1 MTIAAALLASWL
13 CVYDCKR
20 LHPIAA
26 HMRKLTTYLY
36 IYRKIRNKLDPAS
49 NEKPL
54 FCFVFVLKQQNGCN
68 NSTAEVT
75 HDAIELKMFA

>member
-1 MTIAAALLASWL
+1 
-13 CVYDCKR
+13 
-20 LHPIAA
+20 
-26 HMRKLTTYLY
+26 MRKLTTYLY

-54 FCFVFVLKQQNGCN
+54 FCFVFVFKQQNGCN

-75 HDAIELKMFA
+75 HDAIELKMFAWISPTQKLNLACRPSTPD